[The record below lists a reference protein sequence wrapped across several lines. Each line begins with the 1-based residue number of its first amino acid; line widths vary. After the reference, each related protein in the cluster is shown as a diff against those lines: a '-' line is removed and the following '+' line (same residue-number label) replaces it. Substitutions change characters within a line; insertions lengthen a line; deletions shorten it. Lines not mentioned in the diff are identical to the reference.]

1 MSACSPTVGA
11 VFVADDPGEP
21 VVIYSA
27 SDLAAAAG
35 CEYALLRSFDVKLRR
50 VDADDQAPA
59 TDDEMLRRTAEL
71 GTEHEQRTLEQ
82 LIDRYGTGPA
92 GVVKIPTAGY
102 SVPALR
108 RAAEATAAALA
119 ARPAVI
125 YQAAVLDDRFAGFA
139 DFLIRTGD
147 DPAAPYRVVDTK
159 LARHA
164 KVTALLQIAGYA
176 DALRHAGVD
185 VAPAA
190 ELVLGDGRVVE
201 YPLADL
207 IPVYRR
213 QRARLQELLDT
224 HLHSGAPAQWR
235 DQTVA
240 ACMRCEVCA
249 PHLVEDDD
257 VLLVAGMRMTQRAT
271 LLEAGIDSVTALAES
286 AGPVDGIAAST
297 MTALRRQ
304 ARLQVQGRSADVP
317 PFEVADAAALGA
329 LPAKS
334 PGDLFFDFEGDPLWT
349 EDGQTWGLEYMWGVL
364 DERDRFTPLWAHD
377 RASERKA
384 FLDFLAMVRKRRK
397 RHPDMHIYHYA
408 AYERTT
414 LLHLA
419 ARYGVGEDEV
429 DDLLRAEVLVDL
441 YPIVRNVLCVGT
453 PSYSLKAL
461 EPLYMGAELRT
472 GEVTNATASITEY
485 AHYRALRDAGR
496 HEEADAVLK
505 EITDYN
511 LYDCRSTRR
520 LRDWLLLRAFEAGVT
535 HLTRPAVAGE
545 TVGPLDQTAQTLSDF
560 AGDGFSAPR
569 TAEQTAAALLES
581 ARGYYPRERKPYWWA
596 HFQRLSHPV
605 DEWGDTSGV
614 FLVDDAEVVE
624 DWHLPPRARKPRRH
638 VRLTGVLQGGA
649 LDHRPQAIYD
659 QPAPPGLDDE
669 HPDRR
674 AAGAAEVIELDSVD
688 GVPIGVVIRELQPES
703 GPFDHLPI
711 ALTPAKPIRT
721 DRIEASIAAAADEAA
736 ATLRQDPP
744 RLPRTA
750 VVDILCRRPPTT
762 RSGAGLP
769 RLDDDVASI
778 TAAALD
784 LDRSY
789 LAVHGPPG
797 TGKTYTAARVI
808 GALVNEHRWKVGV
821 VAQSHSVVAHLLD
834 EIVGAGVD
842 AAMVA
847 KKPSPD
853 GTAGRFSTIGDDQY
867 ATFLDTAQGA
877 VIGGTAWDF
886 ANDNRIA
893 TEALDL
899 LAVDEAGQFSL
910 GNTIAVAR
918 AARNMLLLGDPQQL
932 GQVSTGNHP
941 EPVDHS
947 ALGWLTDG
955 HDVLPAERGYF
966 LECTHRMH
974 PEVCAVV
981 SALSYE
987 NRLLPHPK
995 TAERR
1000 LDGHPPGVHT
1010 LLVDHHDNATASAE
1024 EAAAIT
1030 AAIGDL
1036 LGATWTSEHGS
1047 RPLAATDVL
1056 VVAPYNA
1063 QVLTL
1068 RAHLEA
1074 AGLGAVLVGTVDKLQ
1089 GRQAPVVFASMTASA
1104 IADVP
1109 RGISF
1114 LLNRNRLNVAISRA
1128 QYLAVVVRSPS
1139 LTDYLPATP
1148 QGLIDLGAFLAL
1160 SPGPAPQT

>member
-1 MSACSPTVGA
+1 VGA
-11 VFVADDPGEP
+11 VFVADDPGGP

-35 CEYALLRSFDVKLRR
+35 CEYALLRGFDAKLGRAEPG
-50 VDADDQAPA
+50 DGA
-59 TDDEMLRRTAEL
+59 DDEMLRRTAEL

-82 LIDRYGTGPA
+82 LVARYGTGPT

-108 RAAEATAAALA
+108 RAAEATTAALT

-125 YQAAVLDDRFAGFA
+125 YQAAVLDGRFAGFA
-139 DFLIRTGD
+139 DFLIRTD
-147 DPAAPYRVVDTK
+147 DHPEAPYRVVDTK

-176 DALRHAGVD
+176 DALGAAGVD
-185 VAPAA
+185 VAPTAQ
-190 ELVLGDGRVVE
+190 LVLGDGHTVE

-213 QRARLQELLDT
+213 QRTRLQELLDT
-224 HLHSGAPAQWR
+224 HLHSGAPAHWD

-257 VLLVAGMRMTQRAT
+257 VLLVAGMRLTQRAT
-271 LLEAGIDSVTALAES
+271 LLEAGIDSVTGLAES
-286 AGPVDGIAAST
+286 TGPVEGIAGAT

-304 ARLQVQGRSADVP
+304 ARLQVQGRRSDAP
-317 PFEVADAAALGA
+317 PYEVADPAALGA
-329 LPAKS
+329 LPAPN

-364 DERDRFTPLWAHD
+364 DERDRFTPLWARD
-377 RASERKA
+377 RTSERKA
-384 FLDFLAMVRKRRK
+384 LLDFLAMVRKRRK
-397 RHPDMHIYHYA
+397 RYPDMHIYHYA
-408 AYERTT
+408 PYERTT

-441 YPIVRNVLCVGT
+441 YPIVRNGLCIGAA
-453 PSYSLKAL
+453 SYSLKAL

-472 GEVTNATASITEY
+472 GEVTNAAASITQY
-485 AHYRALRDAGR
+485 AQYRALQDAGR

-535 HLTRPAVAGE
+535 HLTRTADTGE
-545 TVGPLDQTAQTLSDF
+545 TVPPLDQTAHTLREY
-560 AGDGFSAPR
+560 AGDGYSAPR
-569 TAEQTAAALLES
+569 TPEQTAAALLES

-614 FLVDDAEVVE
+614 FLVDTAEVVE
-624 DWHLPPRARKPRRH
+624 DWHLPPRARKLRRH
-638 VRLTGVLQGGA
+638 VRLSGVLQGGA
-649 LDHRPQAIYD
+649 LDHRPQTIYD
-659 QPAPPGLDDE
+659 QPAPPGLDDD

-674 AAGAAEVIELDSVD
+674 AACGAKVIDQVAVD
-688 GVPIGVVIRELQPES
+688 GVPIEVVVEELAPAA
-703 GPFDHLPI
+703 GPFEHLPM

-721 DRIEASIAAAADEAA
+721 DRIEASINEAADRAA
-736 ATLRQDPP
+736 ATLREDPP

-762 RSGAGLP
+762 RSGAALP
-769 RLDDDVASI
+769 RLDDDIASI

-808 GALVNEHRWKVGV
+808 AALVNEHRWKVGV

-842 AAMVA
+842 AAAVA
-847 KKPSPD
+847 KKPSLD
-853 GTAGRFSTIGDDQY
+853 GIGGRFSTIGENEY
-867 ATFLDTAQGA
+867 ATFLDTEDGR

-886 ANDNRIA
+886 ANDSRIGA
-893 TEALDL
+893 EVLDL
-899 LAVDEAGQFSL
+899 LAIDEAGQFSL

-918 AARNMLLLGDPQQL
+918 ATRNMLLLGDPQQL

-955 HDVLPAERGYF
+955 HDVLPAELGYF

-974 PEVCAVV
+974 PRVCAVV
-981 SALSYE
+981 SALSYD

-1010 LLVDHHDNATASAE
+1010 LLVEHHDNATASVE

-1030 AAIGDL
+1030 AAIADL
-1036 LGATWTSEHGS
+1036 LGATWSDEHGS
-1047 RPLAATDVL
+1047 RPLTAGDVL

-1068 RAHLEA
+1068 RAHLA
-1074 AGLGAVLVGTVDKLQ
+1074 DAGLGEVLVGTVDKLQ

-1104 IADVP
+1104 LADVP
-1109 RGISF
+1109 RGMSF

-1139 LTDYLPATP
+1139 LTDYLPGTP

-1160 SPGPAPQT
+1160 SPGSEPA